1 MDLMEGDSF
10 MTTISD
16 IAKYLGISIS
26 TVSKGLNNASDIS
39 EETRQLVLDAAVA
52 LGYMPKR
59 RMNLSN
65 NNDGRKVCVLIENM
79 DYENHE
85 EFSYDLIQGFKQTA
99 FLKNWLVDIVPMK
112 LTAQSTNQYD
122 QLLLANRYSGGFIIG
137 SSMHNDYSKQIA
149 KTRFPTV
156 LYDNNVHT
164 NPKVGYVGTDCY
176 EGLRLAIEHLYE
188 LGHRKI
194 AFLNGAKNTT
204 VSYERTQA
212 FETVMKEFGL
222 KIYPVLFEYGYY
234 VPDCAKYH
242 VPKFIDNG
250 ATAIICASDLI
261 ASGAIAEVTKRG
273 LRVPED
279 ISIIG
284 FDDLPFCTN
293 LNPPLTTIRQDRQ
306 NLGRSAMFLLDCLI
320 NNIPINKVLLHAQFI
335 LRESTCQCKNTA
347 NRTFK

>member
-1 MDLMEGDSF
+1 

-16 IAKYLGISIS
+16 IAKHLNISVS

-39 EETRQLVLDAAVA
+39 DETRQLVLDTAIAM
-52 LGYMPKR
+52 GYMPKR
-59 RMNLSN
+59 KISLANN
-65 NNDGRKVCVLIENM
+65 NNDRKVCIIINNT
-79 DYENHE
+79 DYENKE

-99 FLKNWLVDIVPMK
+99 FMKHWQVDILPIK

-137 SSMHNDYSKQIA
+137 SSMHSDYSTQIA

-156 LYDNNVHT
+156 LHENHVPA
-164 NPKVGYVGTDCY
+164 NPKVGYVGTDCS
-176 EGLRLAIEHLYE
+176 EGLRLAIEYLYQN
-188 LGHRKI
+188 GHRKI
-194 AFLNGAKNTT
+194 AFLNGAKNST
-204 VSYERTQA
+204 VSYERTHA
-212 FETVMKEFGL
+212 FETIMQEFSL
-222 KIYPVLFEYGYY
+222 KIYPALFAYGYY
-234 VPDCAKYH
+234 VADCAKYH

-293 LNPPLTTIRQDRQ
+293 LKPPLTTIRQDRQ

-320 NNIPINKVLLHAQFI
+320 NNIPINQLLLHAQLI
-335 LRESTCQCKNTA
+335 IRESTCPCKDT
-347 NRTFK
+347 